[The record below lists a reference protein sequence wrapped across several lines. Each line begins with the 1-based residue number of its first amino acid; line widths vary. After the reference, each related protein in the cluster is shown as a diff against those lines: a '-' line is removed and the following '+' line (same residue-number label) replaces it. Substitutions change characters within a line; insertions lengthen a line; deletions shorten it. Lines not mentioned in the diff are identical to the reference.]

1 MFRLICLVAIFAVA
15 LAGASNGKSITA
27 SVKDTSVNGVEGLNI
42 KWSAPFKFQD
52 YVVGFRTTLGDLR
65 RAPEELFAKRS
76 FNTGGD
82 ATATVDADY
91 NIESKKLNVNAKW
104 SNNKLDLEAE
114 GNSEDK
120 LTRMSALTHQQ
131 LNGNNFDVGAA
142 YDMVKRKITGTGE
155 LHVDDTTV
163 SIEYDNSSR
172 DPRLSVSH
180 KLDERNTVEPTISL
194 KNGDMT
200 YGWTRKINGGE
211 LSTRLHPGDR
221 VDLNWEDK
229 GANGIWS
236 TKAEVPLDNTANTKV
251 SFSRDWAY

>member
-1 MFRLICLVAIFAVA
+1 MLRILCLITIIAVA
-15 LAGASNGKSITA
+15 LADAGKSITA
-27 SVKDTSVNGVEGLNI
+27 SVKDTAVNGVEGLNI

-82 ATATVDADY
+82 STATVDADY
-91 NIESKKLNVNAKW
+91 NIESKRLNLNAKW
-104 SNNKLDLEAE
+104 SNEKIDLGAE

-120 LTRMSALTHQQ
+120 LTSLSASTNTQ
-131 LNGNNFDVGAA
+131 LNGNNLNVGAV
-142 YDMVKRKITGTGE
+142 YDMMKRRITGSSE
-155 LHVDDTTV
+155 LEVDDTKV
-163 SIEYDNSSR
+163 SLEYDN
-172 DPRLSVSH
+172 DAKNPVLSVSH
-180 KLDERNTVEPTISL
+180 KLDDRNTVEPTISL
-194 KNGDMT
+194 KSGDMT

-211 LSTRLHPGDR
+211 LNTRLHPGDR
-221 VDLNWEDK
+221 VDVTWEDR

-236 TKAEVPLDNTANTKV
+236 TRAEVPLENTANTKI